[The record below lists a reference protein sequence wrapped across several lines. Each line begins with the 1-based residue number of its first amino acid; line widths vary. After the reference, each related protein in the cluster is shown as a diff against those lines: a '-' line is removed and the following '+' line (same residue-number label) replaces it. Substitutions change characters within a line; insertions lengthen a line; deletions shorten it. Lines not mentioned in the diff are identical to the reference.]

1 MSTPIRDDDHALVQ
15 TFEAGNEPDGGF
27 HHREHVRVA
36 WYYLQQ
42 HPLPE
47 ALSRFATR
55 LRAFAAARGKPNLY
69 HETITVA
76 YVLLINERLD
86 GGAKT
91 LPWEEFSAFHPELL
105 AWKPS
110 LLDCY
115 YSEET
120 LKSERARRTYVMPEK
135 VDSRQSTVDGRSTVD
150 SQSTVDSRQS
160 TITKAQR

>member
-1 MSTPIRDDDHALVQ
+1 MSTPIHDDDRALVQ

-27 HHREHVRVA
+27 HHHEHVRVA
-36 WYYLQQ
+36 WCYLQQ

-47 ALSRFATR
+47 ALSCFSSR
-55 LRAFAAARGKPNLY
+55 LRHFAAARGKPNLY

-76 YVLLINERLD
+76 YILFINERLD
-86 GGAKT
+86 GAAKE
-91 LPWEEFSAFHPELL
+91 LPWAEFAARHPELL

-120 LKSERARRTYVMPEK
+120 LRSERARRTFVLPER
-135 VDSRQSTVDGRSTVD
+135 V
-150 SQSTVDSRQS
+150 SQPVARM
-160 TITKAQR
+160 IP